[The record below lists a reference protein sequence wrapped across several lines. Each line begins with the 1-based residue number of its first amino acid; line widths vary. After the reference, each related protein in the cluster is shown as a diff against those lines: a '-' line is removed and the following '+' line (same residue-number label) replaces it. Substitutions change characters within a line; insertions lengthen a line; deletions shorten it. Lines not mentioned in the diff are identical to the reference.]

1 MNEFDWLHNLGA
13 NDHLPKHGKLF
24 EYKLLESIKIE
35 KEVDIWQN
43 IMWSNSL
50 GLKQNYLL
58 STIYL
63 LIHL

>member
-43 IMWSNSL
+43 IM
-50 GLKQNYLL
+50 
-58 STIYL
+58 
-63 LIHL
+63 